1 MDRTTLATTAAAF
14 LTGFVLGAAAAGRTV
29 AGRFEAA
36 DEPDDAELVEIEV

>member
-1 MDRTTLATTAAAF
+1 MDRTTIVTATAAF
-14 LTGFVLGAAAAGRTV
+14 LAGFVLGAAAGRTV

>member
-1 MDRTTLATTAAAF
+1 MDRTTLAITAAAF
-14 LTGFVLGAAAAGRTV
+14 LTGFVLGAAAGRTV